1 MVMQVQGGRV
11 GRTGSE
17 LSAVSSMPS
26 AVSAEDITSTYRYG
40 GGYEGNA
47 VPREGGP
54 PSCTAR
60 ASGPLVPC
68 RPPLSGGS
76 PSLNAVSLRGERR
89 VTSTQ

>member
-47 VPREGGP
+47 V
-54 PSCTAR
+54 
-60 ASGPLVPC
+60 
-68 RPPLSGGS
+68 
-76 PSLNAVSLRGERR
+76 
-89 VTSTQ
+89 